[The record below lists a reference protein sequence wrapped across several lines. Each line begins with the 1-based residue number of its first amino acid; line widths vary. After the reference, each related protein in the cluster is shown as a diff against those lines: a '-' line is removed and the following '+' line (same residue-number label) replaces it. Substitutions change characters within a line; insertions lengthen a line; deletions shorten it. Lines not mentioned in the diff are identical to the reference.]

1 MGTVL
6 VTSDTVPTHWP
17 LRTLYLSLAGWYKQ
31 VSRNIHTKVWVGY
44 ILVIGPVVVSMQL
57 AASAENYIG
66 TLQDFLFI
74 DEVTVR
80 VVAMNE
86 PVSFFNVAIGRGDKN
101 S

>member
-1 MGTVL
+1 MEV
-6 VTSDTVPTHWP
+6 VTRCSWSFFDD
-17 LRTLYLSLAGWYKQ
+17 
-31 VSRNIHTKVWVGY
+31 
-44 ILVIGPVVVSMQL
+44 VSMQM

>member
-1 MGTVL
+1 M
-6 VTSDTVPTHWP
+6 
-17 LRTLYLSLAGWYKQ
+17 
-31 VSRNIHTKVWVGY
+31 
-44 ILVIGPVVVSMQL
+44 VIGPVVVSMQL

-86 PVSFFNVAIGRGDKN
+86 PVSFFNVAIGREFFA
-101 S
+101 